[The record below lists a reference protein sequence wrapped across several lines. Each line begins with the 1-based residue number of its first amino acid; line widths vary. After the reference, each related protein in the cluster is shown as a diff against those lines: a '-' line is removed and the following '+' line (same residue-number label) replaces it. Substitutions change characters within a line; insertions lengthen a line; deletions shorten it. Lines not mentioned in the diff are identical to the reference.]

1 MTATVLQCDR
11 EALKPCPFCGGEA
24 SFEHLESGRWS
35 VGCNDA
41 DGQCMGFQ
49 TLQTFAR
56 QIDAATAWN
65 TRHDSTREMGF
76 DDWCKRQIAKLS
88 AIMNPYVMQ
97 GLDLDAPDYRHLL
110 GQHHAFMRMRSF
122 IHGSRK
128 QGTDR

>member
-11 EALKPCPFCGGEA
+11 EAAADMLLWRGLPRA
-24 SFEHLESGRWS
+24 HAAAARSGKLDDQYS
-35 VGCNDA
+35 VQA
-41 DGQCMGFQ
+41 
-49 TLQTFAR
+49 FAR
-56 QIDAATAWN
+56 H
-65 TRHDSTREMGF
+65 RHDSTREMGF